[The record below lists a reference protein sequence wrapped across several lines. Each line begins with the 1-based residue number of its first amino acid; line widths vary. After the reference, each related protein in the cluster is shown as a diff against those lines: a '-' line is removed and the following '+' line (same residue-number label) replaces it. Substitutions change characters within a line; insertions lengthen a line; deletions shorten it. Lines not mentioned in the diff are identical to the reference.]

1 MRLKNTFA
9 KLSGVASGLLLSGLL
24 ALNGVEARLV
34 SDDNGTSVDVPEHIS
49 RIVVTNILPLASA
62 VTMYLGDGSRIVG
75 MHPASMSAAK
85 SGLLG
90 ELHPEVLQAD
100 THFIQGAN
108 LNLESLMALK
118 PDLVLVNASD
128 RRMLDRVRAA
138 GLTAF
143 GISAVK
149 WHYDVEATYEG
160 WMRSLKALF
169 PDAKANS
176 AAMAENSGTTA
187 PSSLNG
193 RPTFQTLSAVPFS
206 SLSARMLVSW
216 WCQVKNSSAN
226 TGPKRSALK
235 MPLMSLKPKTP
246 MPSSRWKAFMHGIQT
261 LCFSPTS
268 RRSSPM
274 I

>member
-90 ELHPEVLQAD
+90 DLHPEVLQAD

-118 PDLVLVNASD
+118 PDLVLVN
-128 RRMLDRVRAA
+128 
-138 GLTAF
+138 G
-143 GISAVK
+143 
-149 WHYDVEATYEG
+149 
-160 WMRSLKALF
+160 
-169 PDAKANS
+169 
-176 AAMAENSGTTA
+176 AEV
-187 PSSLNG
+187 
-193 RPTFQTLSAVPFS
+193 Q
-206 SLSARMLVSW
+206 
-216 WCQVKNSSAN
+216 
-226 TGPKRSALK
+226 
-235 MPLMSLKPKTP
+235 
-246 MPSSRWKAFMHGIQT
+246 
-261 LCFSPTS
+261 
-268 RRSSPM
+268 
-274 I
+274 

>member
-34 SDDNGTSVDVPEHIS
+34 ADDNGTSVDVPEHIS

-90 ELHPEVLQAD
+90 DLHPEVLQAD

-176 AAMAENSGTTA
+176 AAMDEKFRHYRTLIAERTSN
-187 PSSLNG
+187 
-193 RPTFQTLSAVPFS
+193 LSDAQRRTVLFIVRTD
-206 SLSARMLVSW
+206 AR
-216 WCQVKNSSAN
+216 Q
-226 TGPKRSALK
+226 
-235 MPLMSLKPKTP
+235 PLMSSKPKTP

>member
-118 PDLVLVNASD
+118 PDLVLINASD

-176 AAMAENSGTTA
+176 AAMAEKF
-187 PSSLNG
+187 
-193 RPTFQTLSAVPFS
+193 RHYRTLIAE
-206 SLSARMLVSW
+206 R
-216 WCQVKNSSAN
+216 
-226 TGPKRSALK
+226 
-235 MPLMSLKPKTP
+235 
-246 MPSSRWKAFMHGIQT
+246 
-261 LCFSPTS
+261 TS
-268 RRSSPM
+268 RRSAPYRSLHCPHGCSSAGGVR
-274 I
+274 